1 MIYHRPIQIKFN
13 HCDPAGIVFFP
24 RYCEMVSSVCE
35 NFHKDIAGRSYARM
49 MAARQGVPTVRME
62 TDFHAPARLGEVLDF
77 RLEVE
82 RLGRSSITFLITAW
96 TDHNRLTVR
105 MTQAFVQG
113 LKAVSWPPE
122 MRARVEAFRTAQTP

>member
-1 MIYHRPIQIKFN
+1 M
-13 HCDPAGIVFFP
+13 
-24 RYCEMVSSVCE
+24 
-35 NFHKDIAGRSYARM
+35 
-49 MAARQGVPTVRME
+49 
-62 TDFHAPARLGEVLDF
+62 LDF

-96 TDHNRLTVR
+96 TDHNRLTAR

-122 MRARVEAFRTAQTP
+122 MRARIEACRTAQTP

>member
-1 MIYHRPIQIKFN
+1 MIYHRPIQIEFN

-24 RYCEMVSSVCE
+24 RFCEMVSSVCE
-35 NFHKDIAGRSYARM
+35 NFHRDVGGLSYAQM

-62 TDFHAPARLGEVLDF
+62 TDFHAPARLGETLDF

-82 RLGRSSITFLITAW
+82 RLGRSSITLLITAW

-113 LKAVSWPPE
+113 LRAVPWPDE
-122 MRARVEAFRTAQTP
+122 VRARIEAFRA